1 MTEFVSHVRE
11 MRQLVIGGGSA
22 RVGPARVV
30 SARLGAFGGD
40 VVALAPKGSA

>member
-1 MTEFVSHVRE
+1 

-22 RVGPARVV
+22 RFGSDQLG

-40 VVALAPKGSA
+40 VVALAPKGST